1 MVSGIALIVVGILLF
16 GLLAKCA
23 SETDSLQFAIIF
35 AGALGF
41 VLFVLNTFAKA
52 VFLEFD
58 TSSGTSQHSITHE
71 VRTPTSIDHPT
82 YMPTLKPVN

>member
-16 GLLAKCA
+16 VLIAKA
-23 SETDSLQFAIIF
+23 ETDSLQFAIIF

-41 VLFVLNTFAKA
+41 VLFGLNTFAKA

-58 TSSGTSQHSITHE
+58 TSSGTSQHSVTHE

-82 YMPTLKPVN
+82 YTPTRKPVN